1 MDIGTFIDEMHAVRA
16 EKRYHEAEVK
26 RINAVLSSM
35 EAQLMI
41 GMEAHGTTEARGKV
55 GKAAIKSVLLPKV
68 EDWAAL
74 WADIRETNNFGLL
87 HKRITLDNY
96 RQLVEEDQDPAGT
109 LRNYVNEV
117 FLGNA

>member
-1 MDIGTFIDEMHAVRA
+1 MDIGKFIDEMHAIRA

-35 EAQLMI
+35 ESQLMI
-41 GMEAHGTTEARGKV
+41 GMEAHGTTEARGKM

-96 RQLVEEDQDPAGT
+96 RQLVEENQDPAGT